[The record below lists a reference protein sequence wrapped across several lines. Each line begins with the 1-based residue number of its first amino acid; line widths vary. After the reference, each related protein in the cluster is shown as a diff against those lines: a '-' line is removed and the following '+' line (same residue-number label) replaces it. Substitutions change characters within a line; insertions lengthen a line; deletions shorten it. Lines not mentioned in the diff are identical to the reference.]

1 MESANSF
8 AVSDFAALTTAKREG
23 EDKMSD
29 LSVNEQR
36 GNHHLTNRRSRGATM
51 DQKLDKDEIDQDLL
65 HRNITE
71 MIKAGMPIVSFPES

>member
-8 AVSDFAALTTAKREG
+8 AVSDFAALTAKREG

-36 GNHHLTNRRSRGATM
+36 GHHHLTNRRSRGATL
-51 DQKLDKDEIDQDLL
+51 DQKLDKDEIEQDLL
-65 HRNITE
+65 LRNITE
-71 MIKAGMPIVSFPES
+71 MIKADMPIVSFPES